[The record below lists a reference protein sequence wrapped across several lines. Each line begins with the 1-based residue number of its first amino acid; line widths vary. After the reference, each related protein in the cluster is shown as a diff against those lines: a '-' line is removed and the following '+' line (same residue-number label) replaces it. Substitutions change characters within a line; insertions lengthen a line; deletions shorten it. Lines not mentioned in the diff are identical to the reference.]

1 MAHNIVLEVL
11 FPASLLLKE
20 LGGGQGGVQIIE
32 SWNSGEPNKRTSR
45 PPPHFTDEES
55 ETWRANE
62 FQGQA
67 GSERCSR
74 N

>member
-1 MAHNIVLEVL
+1 MAHNIVLEEL
-11 FPASLLLKE
+11 FPAPLLLKE

-45 PPPHFTDEES
+45 PPPHFPDEES

-67 GSERCSR
+67 ASERCS
-74 N
+74 

>member
-1 MAHNIVLEVL
+1 MAHNTVLEDL
-11 FPASLLLKE
+11 FPAPLLGEE
-20 LGGGQGGVQIIE
+20 LRGAQGGVQIIE

-67 GSERCSR
+67 ASKQCGQ